1 MSTII
6 KQVEIIERIDQLIR
20 LQATGT
26 VIELA
31 IRLNISK
38 TKLYRTIRLMKSL
51 HAPIV
56 YDFSLES
63 YVYVESVRFKFGFY
77 DNGTHEDTLHSYVS

>member
-20 LQATGT
+20 LEATGT
-26 VIELA
+26 VVELA
-31 IRLNISK
+31 TRLNISK

-56 YDFSLES
+56 YDFTLES
-63 YVYVESVRFKFGFY
+63 YVYAKSVRFKFGFY
-77 DNGTHEDTLHSYVS
+77 GNDTQVDTLHSYVS